1 MNYAAI
7 FHRAWG
13 EVMNS
18 WIRDEIRFET
28 EYDLQGHMFS
38 ACLEQIRQEKLNE
51 TAPLYLNRS
60 GYYVE
65 GGLPKIDL
73 VLGENY
79 QIIAEFKF
87 NKQPNLKVVIEDLDK
102 LRKIF
107 STLVIKEDCK
117 TYYGFF
123 GTLFQIRGTN
133 TIETYR
139 ESLASL
145 LDRLGM
151 SAEWKEMNSD
161 WASLLVSVCS

>member
-1 MNYAAI
+1 MNYEAI
-7 FHRAWG
+7 FRRAWR

-38 ACLEQIRQEKLNE
+38 ACLDLIRQEKLNE
-51 TAPLYLNRS
+51 KAHVYLNRW

-73 VLGENY
+73 VLGENH

-87 NKQPNLKVVIEDLDK
+87 NEPPNCKEVIDDLDK

-107 STLVIKEDCK
+107 STLVVREDCK
-117 TYYGFF
+117 TEYGFF
-123 GTLFQIRGTN
+123 GTLFLIRGKN

-139 ESLASL
+139 ESLASHL
-145 LDRLGM
+145 ERLRM

-161 WASLLVSVCS
+161 WVSVLVSVCS

>member
-1 MNYAAI
+1 MD
-7 FHRAWG
+7 
-13 EVMNS
+13 S

-38 ACLEQIRQEKLNE
+38 ACLELMRQETLNE
-51 TAPLYLNRS
+51 KVHVYLNRS
-60 GYYVE
+60 KYYVE
-65 GGLPKIDL
+65 GKLPKIDL
-73 VLGENY
+73 VLGEDY

-87 NKQPNLKVVIEDLDK
+87 NKQPTLKPVLEDLDK
-102 LRKIF
+102 LGKIF
-107 STLVIKEDCK
+107 STLVVKEDCK
-117 TYYGFF
+117 TYCGFF

-145 LDRLGM
+145 LDLLGM

-161 WASLLVSVCS
+161 WVSVLVSVCP